1 MKRVITYGTFDL
13 LHYGHINLL
22 KRAKENGDYLI
33 VALSTDEFN
42 WNEKQK
48 KCYFSFEKRKQLLEA
63 IRYVDL
69 VIPEEEWEQKVTD
82 ISKYS
87 VDLFVMGDDWTGKFD
102 FIEDKTSA
110 NVIYLARTP
119 EISTSQ
125 IKKDLENIKGKII
138 KNNY

>member
-22 KRAKENGDYLI
+22 KRAKAHGDYLI

-48 KCYFSFEKRKQLLEA
+48 KCYFSYEKRKMLLEA

-69 VIPEEEWEQKVTD
+69 VIPEESWDQKKTD
-82 ISKYS
+82 IKEYHI
-87 VDLFVMGDDWTGKFD
+87 DTFVMGDDWRGKFD
-102 FIEDKTSA
+102 FLADQCE
-110 NVIYLARTP
+110 VVYLERTP

-125 IKKDLENIKGKII
+125 IKSDLK
-138 KNNY
+138 

>member
-22 KRAKENGDYLI
+22 RRAKEQGDYLI

-48 KCYFSFEKRKQLLEA
+48 KCYFSYEKRKQLLEA

-69 VIPEEEWEQKVTD
+69 VIPEEGWAQKVSD
-82 ISKYS
+82 VKEYH
-87 VDLFVMGDDWTGKFD
+87 VDTFVMGDDWAGKFD
-102 FIEDKTSA
+102 FIQEETA
-110 NVIYLARTP
+110 AEVIYLARTP
-119 EISTSQ
+119 EISTTQ
-125 IKKDLENIKGKII
+125 IKKDLKLTN
-138 KNNY
+138 